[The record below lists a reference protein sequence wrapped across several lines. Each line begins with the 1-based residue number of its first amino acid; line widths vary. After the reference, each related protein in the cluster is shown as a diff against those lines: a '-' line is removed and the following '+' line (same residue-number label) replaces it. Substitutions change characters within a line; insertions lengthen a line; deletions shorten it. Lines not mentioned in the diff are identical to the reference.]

1 MREMATLSPIT
12 YFDDANSIRLNC
24 FADTLVYH
32 KASGSERNLVAM
44 RFGGYPEQVRA
55 MADVLRKGA
64 GIETVI
70 ENHKIILQAKHY
82 AYKRNITHDGIYAE
96 GVMAALDDESGEMSD
111 DEQMEVEHPKAKRK
125 MYIFCDEGDT
135 DSLYAEL
142 DKKTSIPL
150 IPEFKDYVLDEC
162 FKRKILVPLEVLST
176 SVHFDGYML

>member
-82 AYKRNITHDGIYAE
+82 AY
-96 GVMAALDDESGEMSD
+96 ES
-111 DEQMEVEHPKAKRK
+111 
-125 MYIFCDEGDT
+125 
-135 DSLYAEL
+135 
-142 DKKTSIPL
+142 
-150 IPEFKDYVLDEC
+150 
-162 FKRKILVPLEVLST
+162 
-176 SVHFDGYML
+176 